1 MLLYNV
7 SRAAYNIIGS
17 RGKKN
22 HNVLREKCKHF
33 SRGTTCKHQPEL
45 FIHSHCCRSLL
56 KYVEPCELML
66 LYNVSRAAYNII
78 GSRGTKNH
86 NVLREKCKHFSRGT
100 TCKHQ
105 PELFIHSHCCRSLL
119 KYVEPCEQ
127 MLLYN
132 VSRAAYN
139 IIGSRGTKNH
149 NVLREKCKHF
159 SRGTTCKHQPELF

>member
-1 MLLYNV
+1 MLYAARDTLCCNISYIVPHPPELCKHPPELFIHSYNIIGSRGTKNHVEPFIHSHCCRSLLKYVEPCELMLLYNV

-17 RGKKN
+17 RGTKN
-22 HNVLREKCKHF
+22 HNVLRR
-33 SRGTTCKHQPEL
+33 RGTTCKHQPKL

-105 PELFIHSHCCRSLL
+105 PELF
-119 KYVEPCEQ
+119 
-127 MLLYN
+127 
-132 VSRAAYN
+132 
-139 IIGSRGTKNH
+139 
-149 NVLREKCKHF
+149 
-159 SRGTTCKHQPELF
+159 